1 MTFLP
6 TPMRWPFST
15 RANPSGQRTEG
26 AAAKPDLGR
35 PVTLVDADAAAR
47 NHQAN
52 TMTKENWKRWINAG
66 CGFLAMVGATGS
78 EAVSAAGTEDHP
90 NIVFIISD
98 DSGWGDVG
106 WNGNKVLEAP
116 VLDRLKQR
124 SVELTRFYVAPTCAP
139 TRAALLTGRH
149 PLRTGVVNTTRGLQ
163 VLDGSEVTIA
173 EALKA
178 GGYAT
183 GYFGK
188 WHNGANH
195 PWTAQAQGFDE
206 FVGFNGGFIP
216 NYFDTPMEFNGVVKP
231 SEGFITDV
239 LTDEAMAFIEKNR
252 GRPFFCYLSYNVP
265 HSPFQ
270 APADLYDKYYERL
283 GVENL
288 KRGNERLQAERTAAV
303 YAMLENM
310 DTNIGRL
317 LEELQKLGLEGKT
330 IVIYTTDNGPSTA
343 RYNGPLRA
351 GKGTLYEGGVK
362 VPFIISYP
370 DQLEAGKVV
379 PTLAMHVD
387 LYPTL
392 LELAGVAAPEG
403 PAIDGKSLVPLL
415 KGTASDWP
423 ERYYFGIKNRGGRDG
438 VPIKLYPGTVIS
450 ERHKYVNAEDTVEL
464 YDLEADPEE
473 KRNLAEAEPE
483 LVATMS
489 GAYEK
494 WFQEMTAENGAKIRI
509 RPFQL
514 GEGTDLLVS
523 EASFHG
529 GAKFFGRGFDFDWAV
544 GLEKPGAAVFWP
556 FDAASG
562 GEYRVEVLYTAKQPG
577 HIEVRVGNE
586 SIKAEI
592 TEPYDPAYVPSP
604 DYSKRI
610 EVYEKPFRP
619 LLIGTVNIPA
629 GAGEVR
635 VSASEGA
642 EVQSVRMQR
651 L

>member
-1 MTFLP
+1 MNKTYWKCWLAAGCSL
-6 TPMRWPFST
+6 WSV
-15 RANPSGQRTEG
+15 SGAPWLQAAP
-26 AAAKPDLGR
+26 AAA
-35 PVTLVDADAAAR
+35 A
-47 NHQAN
+47 
-52 TMTKENWKRWINAG
+52 E
-66 CGFLAMVGATGS
+66 
-78 EAVSAAGTEDHP
+78 EHP
-90 NIVFIISD
+90 NIIFIISD
-98 DSGWGDVG
+98 DSAWGDAG
-106 WNGNKVLEAP
+106 WNGNKVLKSP
-116 VLDRLKQR
+116 VLDRLKDR

-195 PWTAQAQGFDE
+195 PWTAQGQGFDE
-206 FVGFNGGFIP
+206 FVGFNGGFVP
-216 NYFDTPMEFNGVVKP
+216 NYFDTALERNGTIKP
-231 SEGFITDV
+231 TEGFITDV
-239 LTDEAMAFIEKNR
+239 LTDEAMAFIGQNR
-252 GRPFFCYLSYNVP
+252 DRPFFCYLAYNVP

-270 APADLYDKYYERL
+270 APADLYDKYYKRL
-283 GVENL
+283 GIENL
-288 KRGNERLQAERTAAV
+288 KPGNERLQAERTAAV

-317 LEELQKLGLEGKT
+317 LEELKKLGLDGKT
-330 IVIYTTDNGPSTA
+330 IVIYTTDNGPATA
-343 RYNGPLRA
+343 RYNGKLRA
-351 GKGTLYEGGVK
+351 GKGTLYEGGVL

-370 DQLEAGKVV
+370 DHLEAGKVV
-379 PTLAMHVD
+379 PRLAMHVD

-392 LELAGVAAPEG
+392 LELAGVPAPEG
-403 PAIDGKSLVPLL
+403 PVIDGKSLVPLL
-415 KGTASDWP
+415 KGATSEWP
-423 ERYYFGIKNRGGRDG
+423 ERYYFGMQNQGGRDG
-438 VPIKLYPGTVIS
+438 AALKLHPGAVIS
-450 ERHKYVNAEDTVEL
+450 QRHKYVNTGEAVEL

-489 GAYEK
+489 KAYEK
-494 WFQEMTAENGAKIRI
+494 WFNEMTAENGAKIRI

-514 GEGTDLLVS
+514 GEVTDLLVS

-544 GLEKPGAAVFWP
+544 GFEKPGAAVFWP
-556 FDAASG
+556 VDVAKG
-562 GEYRVEVLYTAKQPG
+562 GEYRVEVLHTAKQPG
-577 HIEVRVGNE
+577 HIEVKAGGE

-592 TEPYDPAYVPSP
+592 TEVYDPPYVPSP
-604 DYSKRI
+604 DYSERW

-619 LLIGTVNIPA
+619 LLIGTINIPA
-629 GAGEVR
+629 GSQEVR

-642 EVQSVRMQR
+642 EIQSVRVRR